1 MDGAELIALEKNHW
15 MAHDGLSL
23 SAGPFVQALEFAS
36 GKTAMVMGKPSKTF
50 FDLALRDMGLRNE
63 QVAMIGDDITTDIGG
78 AHHAGM
84 RSILVRTGK
93 FLEDAVRNATVKPT
107 HIIDSIAHLED
118 IL

>member
-1 MDGAELIALEKNHW
+1 
-15 MAHDGLSL
+15 
-23 SAGPFVQALEFAS
+23 
-36 GKTAMVMGKPSKTF
+36 MGKPSKAF

-63 QVAMIGDDITTDIGG
+63 QVAMIGDDIITDIGG

-84 RSILVRTGK
+84 RGILVRTGK
-93 FLEDAVRNATVKPT
+93 FREDALKCATVKPT